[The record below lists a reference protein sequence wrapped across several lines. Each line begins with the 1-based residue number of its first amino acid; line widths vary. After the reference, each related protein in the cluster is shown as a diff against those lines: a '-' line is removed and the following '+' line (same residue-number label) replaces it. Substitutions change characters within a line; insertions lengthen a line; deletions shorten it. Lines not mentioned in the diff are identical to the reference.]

1 MVVLSSRTR
10 PPPQFVDCAGSD
22 AVGRSASRGQLAVAE
37 ITEFTFLK
45 DCLSQSGAGEYRGAG
60 RLVKHFLQILTGRTL
75 GMMPNEAFPTPEHE
89 RGAS

>member
-45 DCLSQSGAGEYRGAG
+45 DCLSRSRAGEYRGAG
-60 RLVKHFLQILTGRTL
+60 RLVKHFLQTCSKLAPNIDGPDL
-75 GMMPNEAFPTPEHE
+75 GYDAE
-89 RGAS
+89 